1 MKPWKNTRLF
11 ALAKSEL
18 GMNSKIVSRCIQAS
32 TPRSK
37 QQAQLGSTQLD
48 NGLFTQSIEFSLVSI
63 HTFWLLYICL
73 AFSKKINNNIYIVF

>member
-18 GMNSKIVSRCIQAS
+18 GMNLKIVLRYIQAC

-48 NGLFTQSIEFSLVSI
+48 NGLFTQGIEFCLVSK
-63 HTFWLLYICL
+63 HTF
-73 AFSKKINNNIYIVF
+73 